1 MRKFM
6 LIAALMVTGLSVGQ
20 SKSPQLE
27 EVNGMVKATYFYENG
42 TVEQEGFFKNGL
54 LVGKWV
60 SYHADGSKKS
70 IAEYENGK
78 KVGKWFF
85 WNNASLNE
93 VDYDNNV
100 VVASKSWSNQQ
111 VADKN

>member
-42 TVEQEGFFKNGL
+42 SIEQEGLFKDGKL
-54 LVGKWV
+54 EGKWV
-60 SYHADGSKKS
+60 SYDVDGKKKA
-70 IAEYENGK
+70 IAEYKNGEK
-78 KVGKWFF
+78 IGKWFY
-85 WNNASLNE
+85 WNNALLME
-93 VDYDNNV
+93 VDYADNR
-100 VVASKSWSNQQ
+100 VAAVKNWRSDS